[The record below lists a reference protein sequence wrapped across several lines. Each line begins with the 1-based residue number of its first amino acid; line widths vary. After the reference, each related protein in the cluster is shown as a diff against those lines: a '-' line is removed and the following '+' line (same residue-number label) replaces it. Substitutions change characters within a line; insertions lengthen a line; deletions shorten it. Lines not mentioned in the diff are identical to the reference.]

1 MEKDRAVV
9 NPIRTERSPVLP
21 PVAIMV
27 STTSDLDM
35 LCRLLHRTIDKNRQL
50 YNSRLYQVQ
59 QPECLFSIVGPFVGS
74 PYAVMILETLIA
86 WGARRFI
93 FFGWCGAIS
102 PDVKIGDILIP
113 SAAIIDEGTSG
124 HYSDGD
130 VSRSQPSAVITTEL
144 KSALDA
150 KAQSFHEGP
159 VWTTD
164 AIFRETKD
172 KVRHFRKQGA
182 LAVEMELSALYTVAE
197 FRGVDIGG
205 ILVVSDELSSLQWQP
220 GFKQE
225 RFKQARETVC
235 NLLEVIAR
243 KQKDA
248 E

>member
-1 MEKDRAVV
+1 MTASEAIV
-9 NPIRTERSPVLP
+9 NPIKGKNSPDPGSLAFLIGTLV
-21 PVAIMV
+21 
-27 STTSDLDM
+27 DFNR
-35 LCRLLHRTIDKNRQL
+35 LCRVMELPASQSRPLFISRMHPQTAQL
-50 YNSRLYQVQ
+50 PGVSLTG
-59 QPECLFSIVGPFVGS
+59 PIVGA

-172 KVRHFRKQGA
+172 KVRHFSKQGA
-182 LAVEMELSALYTVAE
+182 LAVDMELSALYTVAE

-205 ILVVSDELSSLQWQP
+205 ILVVSDELSSLQWRP
-220 GFKQE
+220 GFRDE
-225 RFKQARETVC
+225 RFEVGRTTAYEAIKQLCRE
-235 NLLEVIAR
+235 E
-243 KQKDA
+243 
-248 E
+248 